1 MAEKRKKKASFCLKI
16 GAKSVKVELFD
27 AIQWEGGTAGCV
39 RVRIDGRWHDG
50 PAGESI
56 YLHPAGV
63 ADLVAKLLSGIDLPA
78 PQAKPTVRKGQRISL
93 PVSGYVEDGVAYIG
107 GTEAGSIWFDAVLL
121 GHDGR
126 YYVCAS
132 GITNR
137 PGFYPYDQSIT
148 GA

>member
-1 MAEKRKKKASFCLKI
+1 MAEKRKKNASFCLKI

-27 AIQWEGGTAGCV
+27 ATQWDDGTAGCV
-39 RVRIDGRWHDG
+39 RIRIDGRWHDG
-50 PAGESI
+50 LAGESI
-56 YLHPAGV
+56 YLQPAGV
-63 ADLVAKLLSGIDLPA
+63 ADLVGKLLSGLDLPA
-78 PQAKPTVRKGQRISL
+78 PQQKPVVRKGQRISL
-93 PVSGYVEDGVAYIG
+93 PVGGYVEDGVEYIG
-107 GTEAGSIWFDAVLL
+107 GTESGSIWFEQVLL

-137 PGFYPYDQSIT
+137 PGFYPYPSGT